1 MSRFYIMM
9 SDFYVHEDE
18 NTASTMVDN
27 FAEQLDELYDSGE
40 ANNKIVPI
48 FIVQGGGEGMPEYS
62 LEPLYF
68 TVINGVP
75 LIFSTAFRLYGRS
88 LDTIDSDDKD
98 IKKPDKFIQFFSKV
112 INWFKNLFR
121 SLKKYTPQK

>member
-1 MSRFYIMM
+1 M

-18 NTASTMVDN
+18 NTSSTMVEN

-40 ANNKIVPI
+40 ANNKIVPF
-48 FIVQGGGEGMPEYS
+48 FITCGGGEDNPEYS

-75 LIFSTAFRLYGRS
+75 LIFSTAFRLFG
-88 LDTIDSDDKD
+88 K
-98 IKKPDKFIQFFSKV
+98 
-112 INWFKNLFR
+112 
-121 SLKKYTPQK
+121 